1 MKVKI
6 DKMPTKPQE
15 CLFYRYEYPG
25 GYFCKLRARDM
36 ICDPKNCTSL
46 LVEEDA
52 DFEEVPEDELHI
64 SYICDRKQE
73 CGKNGC
79 GDCSYTSDVN
89 HAANFMKVIRGLHME
104 KGKTSISIGAKP
116 SKDENVYSPSG
127 YTNAAMRTVDPKL
140 TEDKRLL
147 EGLVGMN
154 SEAGEALDI
163 WKKYKFQGHDLD
175 KWAIALELG
184 DVLWYLTE
192 AAVALGYSLEEI
204 MKMNIKKL
212 QERYPNGFDPEKSRN
227 RKVTEIGDPGTPGWE
242 NG

>member
-25 GYFCKLRARDM
+25 GYFCKLASRDM
-36 ICDPKNCTSL
+36 ICNPKNCTRL
-46 LVEEDA
+46 LVEEDV
-52 DFEEVPEDELHI
+52 DFEEVPEEELHI
-64 SYICDRKQE
+64 SYICDRKRK

-79 GDCSYTSDVN
+79 RECNYTTDIE
-89 HAANFMKVIRGLHME
+89 HAENFIKVAGGLFQEKDRVME
-104 KGKTSISIGAKP
+104 LRTTEFYP
-116 SKDENVYSPSG
+116 PDFYQ
-127 YTNAAMRTVDPKL
+127 TDAMRTVDPKL

-147 EGLVGMN
+147 EGLAGMN
-154 SEAGEALDI
+154 SEAGEAFDV

-175 KWAIALELG
+175 REAIALELG